1 MFSSQRLRIQ
11 LQVVLL
17 TDIPE
22 VYRDSKNTLPWK
34 WHSKLFGL
42 WNFCRCG
49 IKHRCFWC
57 CALEVTWNLKII
69 PWERTIE
76 IRQIP
81 VLRKESQFGREK
93 KRREMRHGAQNKLKS
108 WGISWIGPVLRQ
120 ALSCDHFGLGL
131 IISRQISEKSLIST
145 KLNACSRWVLKTSVQ
160 KSPLALIFFPSFV
173 W

>member
-1 MFSSQRLRIQ
+1 MKVTLQTVWSLEFLQVWHKTQVLLMLCPWSDLKSEDHTLRENNRNKTNSSSQKRIS
-11 LQVVLL
+11 
-17 TDIPE
+17 IWE
-22 VYRDSKNTLPWK
+22 KEKEKRN
-34 WHSKLFGL
+34 
-42 WNFCRCG
+42 
-49 IKHRCFWC
+49 
-57 CALEVTWNLKII
+57 ETWS
-69 PWERTIE
+69 T
-76 IRQIP
+76 
-81 VLRKESQFGREK
+81 
-93 KRREMRHGAQNKLKS
+93 QNKLKS